1 MVSQSSN
8 FKGKHIL
15 IIDDKSP
22 FVYNVADALKTE
34 GCSVSVTD
42 EEVLRE
48 KIVRGDIID
57 LILVDEQM
65 PKTELERLVLA
76 TRQTAFPTPVVV
88 MSSWEDVEYV
98 GDLLEN
104 GTVEFID
111 KQAGPS
117 ILLKQIQLILHQYDI
132 KHVWE

>member
-1 MVSQSSN
+1 MVSKAIN
-8 FKGKHIL
+8 FSGKHIL

-22 FVYNVADALKTE
+22 FVYSIAGALKNE

-42 EEVLRE
+42 EENLRE

-65 PKTELERLVLA
+65 PKAELEGLVFA
-76 TRQTAFPTPVVV
+76 TRQTAVPTPVVV

-98 GDLLEN
+98 GDLLEK

-111 KQAGPS
+111 KQAVPS
-117 ILLKQIQLILHQYDI
+117 ILLRQILMILHQYDI
-132 KHVWE
+132 KHVRE

>member
-1 MVSQSSN
+1 MVSEAVN
-8 FKGKHIL
+8 FSGKHIL

-22 FVYNVADALKTE
+22 FVYSVAGALKKE
-34 GCSVSVTD
+34 GCHVSVMD
-42 EEVLRE
+42 EENLRE

-65 PKTELERLVLA
+65 PKAELEGLVLA
-76 TRQTAFPTPVVV
+76 TRQTAVPTPIAV

-98 GDLLEN
+98 SDLLEN
-104 GTVEFID
+104 GAVDFID

-117 ILLKQIQLILHQYDI
+117 IFLRQIQMIFQQYDI
-132 KHVWE
+132 KHVRE